1 VAKMRK
7 IVATSLGFVSTGMGM
22 LIVLPGF
29 NGKLWKTQLV
39 VNEFPWV
46 PALLGGTATVLGA
59 WKRPRPSSG
68 IVLGAVGAGLALKP
82 VLAVSR
88 TVHDME
94 HTMHV
99 GLGENYENEIPQVMH
114 ERVTRSRWSLVTT
127 VGGRRRVAKAKI
139 TPDIVYRTTDTRPL
153 KLDVY
158 EPYVAP
164 AVGDHYPAVIVIHG
178 GSWQR
183 GDKKDI
189 FSMHSRYLASQ
200 GYVVFAIE
208 HRFSGEAIW
217 PAQFED
223 IHAAV
228 RWVKRHAD
236 DYQIDAER
244 VALLGRSSGGHLALL
259 AAYRP
264 DEPDEDGIDT
274 RVRGVVAMYPPTDLR
289 MWPSMP
295 NTALTDFL
303 GGLSRDIPHVY
314 ADASPVEFVDDNL
327 PPTMILQGYMD
338 NLVLP
343 AHAEALN
350 NRLSCTNTPSVILR
364 VPWGRHGFDA
374 LMSGLGAQLSQYHM
388 DRFLAWSLYR
398 Q

>member
-1 VAKMRK
+1 
-7 IVATSLGFVSTGMGM
+7 
-22 LIVLPGF
+22 
-29 NGKLWKTQLV
+29 
-39 VNEFPWV
+39 
-46 PALLGGTATVLGA
+46 
-59 WKRPRPSSG
+59 
-68 IVLGAVGAGLALKP
+68 
-82 VLAVSR
+82 
-88 TVHDME
+88 
-94 HTMHV
+94 
-99 GLGENYENEIPQVMH
+99 
-114 ERVTRSRWSLVTT
+114 
-127 VGGRRRVAKAKI
+127 
-139 TPDIVYRTTDTRPL
+139 
-153 KLDVY
+153 
-158 EPYVAP
+158 
-164 AVGDHYPAVIVIHG
+164 
-178 GSWQR
+178 
-183 GDKKDI
+183 
-189 FSMHSRYLASQ
+189 
-200 GYVVFAIE
+200 
-208 HRFSGEAIW
+208 
-217 PAQFED
+217 
-223 IHAAV
+223 
-228 RWVKRHAD
+228 VKRHAD
-236 DYQIDAER
+236 TYSVDPER

-264 DEPDEDGIDT
+264 DEPDEDGVDT

-350 NRLSCTNTPSVILR
+350 NRLACTNTPNVILR